1 MKAKS
6 DESNQMPG
14 YAIILSNAF
23 ESQMKAKPWDAS
35 LVQNCPLLSHESLMV
50 KLLLLKLIGEKST
63 EITGTFASN
72 RPVSDP
78 DPFEL

>member
-1 MKAKS
+1 
-6 DESNQMPG
+6 
-14 YAIILSNAF
+14 
-23 ESQMKAKPWDAS
+23 
-35 LVQNCPLLSHESLMV
+35 MV